1 MFLKD
6 VKDTRCLDICSV
18 TDFAQFIMNE
28 DDLLLVEEATSSRQS
43 LSPKV
48 GTSNFEHQVLEA
60 QCPICSK
67 TFLVSELE
75 MHASFCGESEEDVIR
90 HLAAQIDTTKIFEVC
105 VSRGNMLERGLK
117 LWKRQ
122 KTGSPVNPLKITFLG
137 EPGVDTGALRK
148 EFLSTM
154 VASIEKCLFEGDA
167 NKGKMPKYSLN
178 DMDNELFK
186 VAGEIFAV
194 SIAQGGPAPRFMQE
208 WCYEYLVSGNIKRD
222 GVHDTE
228 ISPLIKRIEDA
239 SDLSNYTKEILDCGY
254 TGPVNTD
261 HKESILRALELH
273 ITTKCIPMLQ
283 QLREGL
289 EIYDL
294 TKVMQRKPRECHD
307 LFVIG
312 YDDQVDSHYILSH
325 LAPEMSPSGSI
336 KQVKESKIM
345 EFFQDFLLE
354 LEGMD

>member
-1 MFLKD
+1 MTEERARFSHGEQQQQQVVYWNGKPNGQITATGGNGRRRVSVIPLEAEGYTGSVIKSASGGGKNLLYIVPLQD
-6 VKDTRCLDICSV
+6 ELDM
-18 TDFAQFIMNE
+18 TPLPPDAPEFARMPKATCKKCKTLMPLQTLALHVDQCDSMQNSENSEIEE

-48 GTSNFEHQVLEA
+48 GTSNFEHQ
-60 QCPICSK
+60 
-67 TFLVSELE
+67 
-75 MHASFCGESEEDVIR
+75 
-90 HLAAQIDTTKIFEVC
+90 
-105 VSRGNMLERGLK
+105 
-117 LWKRQ
+117 
-122 KTGSPVNPLKITFLG
+122 
-137 EPGVDTGALRK
+137 
-148 EFLSTM
+148 
-154 VASIEKCLFEGDA
+154 
-167 NKGKMPKYSLN
+167 
-178 DMDNELFK
+178 
-186 VAGEIFAV
+186 
-194 SIAQGGPAPRFMQE
+194 
-208 WCYEYLVSGNIKRD
+208 
-222 GVHDTE
+222 
-228 ISPLIKRIEDA
+228 IEDA
-239 SDLSNYTKEILDCGY
+239 CDLSNYTKEILDCGY